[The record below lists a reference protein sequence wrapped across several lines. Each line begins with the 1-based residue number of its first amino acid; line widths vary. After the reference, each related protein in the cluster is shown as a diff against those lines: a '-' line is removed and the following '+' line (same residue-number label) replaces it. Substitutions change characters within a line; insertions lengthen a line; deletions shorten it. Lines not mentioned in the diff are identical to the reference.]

1 MSTAQAE
8 KKLTLKQEQF
18 CLEYIIDFN
27 GAQAAFRAGYSKHSA
42 RITASKLLTNPNI
55 QARITQLTLERQKRA
70 RKNGDDVIR
79 ELENIGFGRLGKVIS
94 WNESGMAFLKNSDDL
109 DDDSMAMLE
118 SVEVT
123 ENVTH
128 VSSSSAEGEKGA
140 TQSSALLKTKVKLK
154 PALPAL
160 NLLAKH
166 HNLLNETKMD
176 LNITGAIEVI
186 SQNYAGSTGGEKP
199 PEKGSK

>member
-1 MSTAQAE
+1 MSTAQAAE

-27 GAQAAFRAGYSKHSA
+27 ATQAAIRAGYSKKTSYATGHENLKKPEIVA
-42 RITASKLLTNPNI
+42 RLG
-55 QARITQLTLERQKRA
+55 QLRDERQARA

-79 ELENIGFGRLGKVIS
+79 ELENIGFGRLGKVVK
-94 WNESGMAFLKNSDDL
+94 WNPTGMAFLQDSDEI
-109 DDDSMAMLE
+109 DDDTMASIE

-123 ENVTH
+123 EI
-128 VSSSSAEGEKGA
+128 VSKTDDGNDM
-140 TQSSALLKTKVKLK
+140 LKTKVKLHAK
-154 PALPAL
+154 VPAL

-176 LNITGAIEVI
+176 INHTGDITLNVVD
-186 SQNYAGSTGGEKP
+186 Y
-199 PEKGSK
+199 SKKKATA